1 MLPMSYINMQCKIV
15 AGCFRLSGADGI
27 DSEDFAKQM
36 MTSDYGVMVLTD
48 KRMVEYS
55 CDTFMYE
62 GVQRNLKLKHGKT
75 YESYVLEFAGY
86 LYKYW
91 ISTRNEKPQK
101 IYKMAPLSL
110 VASRIVLYTLEDVDY
125 AIDDIIARHQ
135 IDTKEKF

>member
-1 MLPMSYINMQCKIV
+1 MLPMSYISMQCDVV

-62 GVQRNLKLKHGKT
+62 GVQRNLKLKHGRT

-101 IYKMAPLSL
+101 IYEMAPLSL
-110 VASRIVLYTLEDVDY
+110 IASRIVLYTLEDVDY

>member
-1 MLPMSYINMQCKIV
+1 MFPISYIHMQCEVV
-15 AGCFRLSGADGI
+15 AGCFMLSGADGI

-36 MTSDYGVMVLTD
+36 MTSDYGVMILTD
-48 KRMVEYS
+48 KRIAEYS

-62 GVQRNLKLKHGKT
+62 GVQRNLKLRHGKT

-91 ISTRNEKPQK
+91 INTRKEKPQK

-110 VASRIVLYTLEDVDY
+110 IASRIVLYSLEDIDY
-125 AIDDIIARHQ
+125 VIDDIIDRH
-135 IDTKEKF
+135 

>member
-110 VASRIVLYTLEDVDY
+110 LQGLFCI
-125 AIDDIIARHQ
+125 H
-135 IDTKEKF
+135 